1 MAGLLQVTIQ
11 GASSLPAPD
20 SWPAASHPYAVSLA
34 VGDSTCSI
42 KAAPLG
48 SQSAGEGQTCTL
60 FVR

>member
-11 GASSLPAPD
+11 GASSLPTPV
-20 SWPAASHPYAVSLA
+20 SWLAASQRYAVSLA

-48 SQSAGEGQTCTL
+48 SESAGEGKTCTL